1 MLVRV
6 SLPHTNDSFS
16 IQGFI
21 PQKVLD
27 YVRGEYGKNIIVIDD
42 NGEELINPFE
52 TEWYKSVKAKQ
63 TAGSNLKTFRTMQ
76 NMTQATLAEKLGT
89 TRSVVSA
96 MEHDARPISRRMAKK
111 LSEIFNA
118 SPKHFL

>member
-16 IQGFI
+16 IQGII
-21 PQKVLD
+21 PQKMLD
-27 YVRGEYGKNIIVIDD
+27 YIRGEYGKNIVVIDE

-52 TEWYKSVKAKQ
+52 TEWYKETKAQQ

-76 NMTQATLAEKLGT
+76 NMTQAVLADKLGT
-89 TRSVVSA
+89 TKSVVSA
-96 MEHDARPISRRMAKK
+96 MEHDARPISRRMAKM
-111 LSEIFNA
+111 LSEIFNTSA
-118 SPKHFL
+118 KHFL